1 MMQVGSSIEAN
12 LPPLDDVVTSQPR
25 VPQPTSNPPAASAPI
40 PPTKEETQI
49 QSSTNEA
56 TAKVTLSDDGR
67 PIETSTVETLQ
78 CPMCPKTFAPGAIQ
92 DLQFHVEEHM
102 KTNLVSDMKKGSNA
116 G

>member
-1 MMQVGSSIEAN
+1 MPVGSSIETN
-12 LPPLDDVVTSQPR
+12 LPPLEDVVTSQPR
-25 VPQPTSNPPAASAPI
+25 VPQPTSSPPAVSIPI
-40 PPTKEETQI
+40 PSTKEETQI
-49 QSSTNEA
+49 QSSTDEA
-56 TAKVTLSDDGR
+56 TRVTLSDDGR

-92 DLQFHVEEHM
+92 DLQIHVEEHM